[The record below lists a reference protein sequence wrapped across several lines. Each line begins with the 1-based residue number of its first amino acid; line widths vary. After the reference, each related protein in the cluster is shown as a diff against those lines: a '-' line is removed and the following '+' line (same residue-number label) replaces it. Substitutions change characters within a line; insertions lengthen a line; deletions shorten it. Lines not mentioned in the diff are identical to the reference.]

1 MPAGAHPQATRPP
14 LSISLHAAE
23 QPGESVVSPALST
36 TDTPL
41 GNGLRSPWPAVFIPI
56 SLSLS
61 REVVD
66 FFLQTKCY
74 RKADYI
80 KQGKANLPRPKQGQV
95 TGICLGPRKLPVE
108 TPGLLLP
115 ERCTSRRPRPGGVV
129 LAISS
134 GSPGTQS
141 TLYHAESPGSRHIV
155 GPQ

>member
-61 REVVD
+61 LSGSCGLLSSNQM
-66 FFLQTKCY
+66 LQKSRLYKTGQSEPTQA
-74 RKADYI
+74 KAGASDW
-80 KQGKANLPRPKQGQV
+80 NLP
-95 TGICLGPRKLPVE
+95 GPQKAPRGDPRATSARALYIAE
-108 TPGLLLP
+108 TEAWRG
-115 ERCTSRRPRPGGVV
+115 RPGHKLWEPRDPVHLV
-129 LAISS
+129 
-134 GSPGTQS
+134 P
-141 TLYHAESPGSRHIV
+141 R
-155 GPQ
+155 